1 MNKREL
7 AQKELIEVYDW
18 GIEEEKRLVA
28 KLKAEGRYEGGLDGN
43 SKDFKYINE
52 EVKRRIAAL
61 KEKYFPF
68 KNEF

>member
-18 GIEEEKRLVA
+18 GIEEEKRLVE

-52 EVKRRIAAL
+52 EVKRRIAVL
-61 KEKYFPF
+61 KEKYFSF